1 MGKHLKEVTYQSTTK
16 KGYRVVT
23 NMQESDMANMYN
35 HDKGLY
41 DYIFFG

>member
-1 MGKHLKEVTYQSTTK
+1 MGNLKTITYQSVTK
-16 KGYRVVT
+16 TGYKVIT
-23 NMQESDMANMYN
+23 NMTDADLYNMYA

>member
-1 MGKHLKEVTYQSTTK
+1 MENIKTITYQSATK
-16 KGYRVVT
+16 KGYKVIT
-23 NMQESDMANMYN
+23 NMTDADLYNMYA

>member
-1 MGKHLKEVTYQSTTK
+1 MGNIKTITYQSVTK
-16 KGYRVVT
+16 TGYKVIT
-23 NMQESDMANMYN
+23 NMTDTDLYDMYT